1 MRCFSLLH
9 AFSLFRSLACNSEL
23 FTRLTQSKCAKYI
36 KTLIIGFF
44 IHSIFAS
51 AQDACVDAQAITIT
65 PVNERGRLNGVMR
78 GGLLIGSAMG
88 SAGLSWI
95 IRNRGYLTAALINS
109 TFLFTF
115 TLITF
120 FIKEKSD
127 DKLLS
132 CGLRESNIQNR
143 KYQREHN
150 YTIKEIFVQ
159 VVKGLLSPS
168 SLRSSI
174 PIFIVYL
181 CHSTFRQAYNG

>member
-1 MRCFSLLH
+1 MGRRRPWVIATQVCAFLASLSLL
-9 AFSLFRSLACNSEL
+9 FVGNPP
-23 FTRLTQSKCAKYI
+23 TKYI

-65 PVNERGRLNGVMR
+65 PVNQRGRLNGVMR

-88 SAGLSWI
+88 AAGLSWT